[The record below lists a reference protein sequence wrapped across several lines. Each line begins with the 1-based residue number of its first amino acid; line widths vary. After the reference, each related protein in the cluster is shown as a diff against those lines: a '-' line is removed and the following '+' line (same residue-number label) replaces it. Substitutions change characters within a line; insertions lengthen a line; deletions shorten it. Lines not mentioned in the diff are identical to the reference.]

1 MSLINDTFY
10 KYPAYQL
17 KDILKQH
24 VPDIK
29 GVYKMRKL
37 DVINSLIK
45 NKYRAS
51 ELPPIVKRPPYEAN
65 ILKRYGTKT
74 FTDQEQSDFLNQSY
88 QVIDPLKAKKQ
99 YLNPKTGN
107 LELIELQKHQRDFI
121 SGFINSNFTG
131 AILFH
136 GVGTGKTLSAV
147 AYSHYYLTLYPS
159 HKVVIISPPALL
171 HNSIQGL
178 IQYGL
183 NIQDKRYS
191 FLTYIKFSNSPSK
204 YVDNKTLLIIDEAHN
219 FRTYITASPAHD
231 PEGKPLI
238 DKNGDAM
245 YNVSSNKRG
254 HATLQGCKKAHKVLA
269 MTGTPFINGLYDIE
283 NLLSM
288 IEQKDPLGRDMF
300 ASIVT
305 NDKSVKDYFKYR
317 ISYYENSKGNE
328 FFPKVSTN
336 FIPIIMTEDEVKKY
350 EAVDRGD
357 TGKLD
362 EDEDTIAL
370 TLFGGKEYEQLKSF
384 YNATRQYCEFL
395 GSKKIDYI
403 IKQIKEKKTQSI
415 IYTTYINVSLNFYK
429 QTMDKLG
436 IKYSVIAGGISSN
449 EKENARQKFNKKEV
463 QVLLISKAGTEGVDT
478 IGCRDI
484 YIVETLW
491 NEALTEQ
498 AIARAVRFKSHY
510 HLPKEEQ
517 HVNVY
522 RLIMCKGEEDVKLVN
537 MMHKDASKSSST
549 ISYNAILKKLR
560 KNTTDA
566 QKQIKLLEW
575 SKKKLNDNQ
584 IKELKPGER
593 ALYYETRKFNRYQV
607 ENDLRKLFKEKPCV
621 ELYVAI
627 LSLSKQSQ
635 IINFIKEIDKNI
647 PSIED
652 YESPIKSQVT
662 KMLNDGEDIK
672 DILKLQQEQLTKE
685 KVNLRQALI
694 EPDSDLSVRL
704 EKAKAFN
711 IKKHTVGV
719 LQEFFTPPKVVKL
732 LVDASEQLLH
742 GRSIHILEPTAGSGN
757 IVQYILK
764 QKKYKNIQKIDMV
777 EISPNNRKI
786 LKELV
791 DLLPSI
797 LTLHDEGDFLRFMT
811 PERYDLV
818 IMNPP
823 FHLRKSLMAHLDRDY
838 YDMDFVMKAYS
849 FLKVGGELIAL
860 VGDSALN
867 REPYKQWLTDHNAV
881 IQRFTTEWEA
891 SKEKGSQSKISKINL
906 AIIVLI
912 RGDEKIND
920 VILERT
926 DKEDEIKD
934 QIMNGNITIS
944 EAVIKSKKSR

>member
-45 NKYRAS
+45 NKYLAS
-51 ELPPIVKRPPYEAN
+51 SLPPIEKRPPYEAN

-74 FTDQEQSDFLNQSY
+74 FTDQEQSDFINQSY
-88 QVIDPLKAKKQ
+88 QVIDPLKAKKE
-99 YLNPKTGN
+99 YLNPKSGN

-136 GVGTGKTLSAV
+136 GVGTGKTLSAI
-147 AYSHYYLTLYPS
+147 AYSHYYLSIYPS
-159 HKVVIISPPALL
+159 HKVVIISPPTLI
-171 HNSIQGL
+171 HNSIKSL
-178 IQYGL
+178 LQYGL
-183 NIQDKRYS
+183 KVEDKRYS
-191 FLTYIKFSNSPSK
+191 FLSYIKFSNSPSK

-219 FRTYITASPAHD
+219 FRTYIMANPAFD
-231 PEGKPLI
+231 AEGKAMV

-254 HATLQGCKKAHKVLA
+254 HATLQGCKKAHKVLCL
-269 MTGTPFINGLYDIE
+269 TGTPFINGLYDIE

-288 IEQKDPLGRDMF
+288 IEQKEPLGRDMF

-328 FFPKVSTN
+328 FFPSVQIN
-336 FIPIIMTEDEVKKY
+336 FIPIVMTKDEATKY
-350 EAVDRGD
+350 ESIESGD
-357 TGKLD
+357 TSKLNVD
-362 EDEDTIAL
+362 EDMIAL
-370 TLFGGKEYEQLKSF
+370 TLYGEKTYDQLKSF

-395 GSKKIDYI
+395 GNKKINYI
-403 IKQIKEKKTQSI
+403 INHIKEKKRQTI
-415 IYTTYINVSLNFYK
+415 IYTTYITVSLNFYK
-429 QTMDKLG
+429 QALDKLG
-436 IKYSVIAGGISSN
+436 IKYSVIAGGLSLN
-449 EKENARQKFNKKEV
+449 EKENARVAFNEKRV

-478 IGCRDI
+478 IGCRDVF
-484 YIVETLW
+484 IVENGW
-491 NEALTEQ
+491 NESLTEQ
-498 AIARAVRFKSHY
+498 AIARAVRFQSHI
-510 HLPKEEQ
+510 HLSKEEQ
-517 HVNVY
+517 RVDVY
-522 RLIMCKGEEDVKLVN
+522 RLIMCKGEEDKKIVD
-537 MMHKDASKSSST
+537 MIQKDVSQSSST
-549 ISYNAILKKLR
+549 LSYNAILKKLR
-560 KNTTDA
+560 KNNTDA
-566 QKQIKLLEW
+566 QRQLKLLEW
-575 SKKKLNDNQ
+575 SKKNLNDKQ
-584 IKELKPGER
+584 IKELKSGER

-607 ENDLRKLFKEKPCV
+607 ENDLRQLFKEKPCI
-621 ELYVAI
+621 ELYIAI
-627 LSLSKQSQ
+627 LSLSKQTQ
-635 IINFIKEIDKNI
+635 ILDFIKEIDKNI
-647 PSIED
+647 PKIED
-652 YESPIKSQVT
+652 YESPLKTQIT

-672 DILKLQQEQLTKE
+672 NILKLQQQQLTKE

-732 LVDASEQLLH
+732 LVDASEKLLH

-838 YDMDFVMKAYS
+838 FDMDFVMKAYS
-849 FLKVGGELIAL
+849 FLKTGGELIAL

-867 REPYKQWLTDHNAV
+867 RDPYKKWLTDHNAV

-891 SKEKGSQSKISKINL
+891 SKEKGTQSKISKINL

-934 QIMNGNITIS
+934 EVMNGNITIS